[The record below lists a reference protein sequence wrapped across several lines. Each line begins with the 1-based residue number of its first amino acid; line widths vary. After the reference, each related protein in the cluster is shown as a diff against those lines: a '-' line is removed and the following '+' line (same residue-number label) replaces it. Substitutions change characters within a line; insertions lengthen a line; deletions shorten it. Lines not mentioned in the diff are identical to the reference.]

1 MIISWRGP
9 LHAGGVAGFSSGETD
24 RLRLRRIARRYASD
38 RSPESGS
45 SLDWTSMTKAELT
58 AENRPA

>member
-1 MIISWRGP
+1 MTSVGGP
-9 LHAGGVAGFSSGETD
+9 FHAWGAVGSSPGARD
-24 RLRLRRIARRYASD
+24 ALRLRRIARRYASD

-58 AENRPA
+58 AENNPA